1 MTEINDYILID
12 DIKIE
17 VKSIIHKNSTL
28 EPIVFLHEGLGSV
41 ALWKNFPRE
50 IYNLTKRDIIVYS
63 RLGMGNS
70 SPLRV
75 ARTFDYMHQE
85 AINYLPKILN
95 LLDITNPILM
105 GHSDGASI
113 ALIYAG
119 NGNKVKSMILEA
131 PHVFVEDISIIGI
144 KNAKKQWNNSNLKEK
159 LSKYHKD
166 PEGAFTGWCNA
177 WLSKK
182 FKSWNIEEYL
192 DNISVPILLIQGNE
206 DTYGTIK
213 QLESIE
219 NKTKG
224 YVERY
229 ELEDCGHSPHT
240 QFPKE
245 ISEKIKTF
253 LTNN

>member
-1 MTEINDYILID
+1 MTEINDYIFID

-41 ALWKNFPRE
+41 ALWKDFPKE
-50 IYNLTKRDIIVYS
+50 IYSITKRDVIIYS

-70 SPLRV
+70 SPLKL
-75 ARTFDYMHQE
+75 ARKFDYMHQE
-85 AINYLPKILN
+85 ALYFLPKILN
-95 LLDITNPILM
+95 SLKIANPILM

-119 NGNKVKSMILEA
+119 NGNKVKSMLLEA
-131 PHVFVEDISIIGI
+131 PHVFVEDISIRGI
-144 KNAKKQWNNSNLKEK
+144 KDAKELWKNSNLKEK

-182 FKSWNIEEYL
+182 FKYWNIEKYL
-192 DNISVPILLIQGNE
+192 SSISVPILLIQGNE
-206 DTYGTIK
+206 DTYGTLQ
-213 QLESIE
+213 QLERIE
-219 NKTKG
+219 NNTTG

-229 ELEDCGHSPHT
+229 ELENCGHSPHT
-240 QFPKE
+240 QYPKE
-245 ISEKIKTF
+245 ISKKIQTF
-253 LTNN
+253 LISN